1 MPSLRLSG
9 VGVDHGDRTLFDD
22 VHLHLR
28 AGQRLALVG
37 ENGAGKSTLL
47 RVAAG
52 LQGPDRGSVH
62 REGRV
67 GHLAQAL
74 PEDDPAGS
82 GGERQRRR
90 LEALRAAG
98 ADLLLLDE
106 PTHHLDGDAM
116 AWLEAWLVAS
126 EVAVLFVAHDRAFL
140 DAVAT
145 DVAFL
150 ERGALRI
157 EAGGYAAAS
166 ARRAVADAAGV
177 RRHRADAARRASL
190 AAAVQREGSRARSV
204 GAYDPRYAEGTSK
217 LLAKNR
223 AESASNTLARR
234 TRAMRARLE
243 REAPAAKPYEDRR
256 RLGFVAR
263 PADRGPSEVLT
274 AHELVV
280 RRGGRTLVHALDLH
294 VRRGDRVALV
304 GPNGAGKST
313 LLDVLTG
320 RRAPDG
326 GAVRRGIG
334 LTVAHVDQVDEPWTR
349 PGRDGAATV
358 GDVLRGVRSDLRP
371 GDVWRATA
379 EAGIPSAPDR
389 PVAELSG
396 GERRRLTLA
405 CVAVADAHLLVLD
418 EPTHHLD
425 VRAVEALEALLEG
438 FPGTLL
444 LASHDRR
451 LVARVAT
458 RVWRFAPEGGLDGRS
473 VVPT

>member
-1 MPSLRLSG
+1 MSLLRLSG
-9 VGVDHGDRTLFDD
+9 VGVVFGDRTLFDD

-52 LQGPDRGSVH
+52 RQAPDRGRVH
-62 REGRV
+62 REGRT
-67 GHLAQAL
+67 GHLDQTL
-74 PEDDPAGS
+74 PGDGPPGS
-82 GGERQRRR
+82 GGELQRRR
-90 LEALRAAG
+90 LEALRATG
-98 ADLLLLDE
+98 ADVLLLDE
-106 PTHHLDGDAM
+106 PTHHLDGEAL
-116 AWLEAWLVAS
+116 AWLEAWLRAS
-126 EVAVLFVAHDRAFL
+126 EAAVLFVAHDRAFL

-150 ERGALRI
+150 ERGTLRI
-157 EAGGYAAAS
+157 EAGGYAEAS
-166 ARRAVADAAGV
+166 ARRAAAAAAGA
-177 RRHRADAARRASL
+177 RRHRSDAARRASL
-190 AAAVQREGSRARSV
+190 ADAIQHEGSRARSM
-204 GAYDPRYAEGTSK
+204 GTFDARYADGASK
-217 LLAKNR
+217 LMAKNR
-223 AESASNTLARR
+223 AGSASKTLARR

-243 REAPAAKPYEDRR
+243 REVPEAKPYDDRR

-274 AHELVV
+274 VHELVV
-280 RRGGRTLVHALDLH
+280 RRGGRTLVDALDLH

-326 GAVRRGIG
+326 GSVRRGIG
-334 LTVAHVDQVDEPWTR
+334 LTVAHVDQVAEPWAH
-349 PGRDGAATV
+349 PGTIGAVTV

-379 EAGIPSAPDR
+379 EAGIPCAPDR

-425 VRAVEALEALLEG
+425 VRAVEALEALLEV

-458 RVWRFAPEGGLDGRS
+458 RVWRFSTKGGLDGCS